1 MADCS
6 VISWDNPGARR
17 LTCRALVFSGEY
29 EPDGEVPELP
39 GCHFFYSMKIGCYS
53 FPGVCHSQAPK
64 SVFQLST
71 LGPPLLLRRKAVLC
85 RPLQICASSKTRG
98 VSDHLLLRS
107 LCFLSSGCVLIF
119 ASRAFPSPFLPLL
132 WISQI
137 FFMSLS
143 ICQGFKSGPSP
154 PLPFHK

>member
-1 MADCS
+1 MVYSCGIRKFSMCACHRQLELLLCSGYSFFSKYANRIVKSTKSGGNIRDKSKANSGVGRMADCS

-64 SVFQLST
+64 SVF
-71 LGPPLLLRRKAVLC
+71 
-85 RPLQICASSKTRG
+85 
-98 VSDHLLLRS
+98 
-107 LCFLSSGCVLIF
+107 
-119 ASRAFPSPFLPLL
+119 
-132 WISQI
+132 
-137 FFMSLS
+137 
-143 ICQGFKSGPSP
+143 
-154 PLPFHK
+154 